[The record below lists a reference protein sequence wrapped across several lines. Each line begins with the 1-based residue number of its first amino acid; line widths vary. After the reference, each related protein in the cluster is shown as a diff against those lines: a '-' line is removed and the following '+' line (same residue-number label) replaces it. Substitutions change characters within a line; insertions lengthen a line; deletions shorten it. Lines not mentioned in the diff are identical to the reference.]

1 MSSLTSSILLLI
13 VSFERG
19 IWDNFSSAAFP
30 SMIFTIFNAAGFTS
44 VSPMGGGRQPVQR
57 LHVEPSAAD
66 DDRKHQLGRP
76 DSSEPCRLSDSIQYH
91 SNHNS
96 PFHRVKL
103 QDEATGDSCMARVG
117 HAGMTADEVTENIE
131 AAFQTVAAKLRT
143 KSPVIKLIHIKS
155 QTSGALPIYTSDLNH
170 LSVLD
175 EAEKQAQAARQ
186 EAAAK
191 KQAKKNKA
199 AEEKKSAVTG
209 GEIPQL
215 VPIATPSKKPKLE
228 KAPKPAAA
236 KKGRKGKKAPN
247 KMTKTSGKTESK
259 GKRRVPKVK

>member
-76 DSSEPCRLSDSIQYH
+76 DSSEPCRLSDS
-91 SNHNS
+91 
-96 PFHRVKL
+96 
-103 QDEATGDSCMARVG
+103 MARVG